1 VLEEDASMSASNRP
15 LAPPADIGVVGLGA
29 MGAPMA
35 RRLAG
40 AGYRLHVADAVPDA
54 VDRFRADTPCEAPKD
69 LKNLGAACDAVIT
82 MLPDGAAVRQVLIGE
97 RGAVAGFRPGTVAID
112 MSSSSPTGTRALAA
126 ELKDKGV
133 DLVDAPVSGGV
144 PRAVDGT
151 LAIMVG
157 GEADV
162 VQRVLPPFAPM
173 GTATPVGGP
182 GSGHAMKA
190 LNNYLS
196 AANLTTAAEALI
208 AGVRFGLDPKVMM
221 DVFNMSSGRNTGT
234 AQKIPAYVLT
244 RSFDSGFALKL
255 MAKDL
260 RLALE
265 VARAAGA
272 ETKLLEDT
280 SAIYDAA
287 EAMLG
292 PQADNT
298 DVVRYLESLVE
309 DSDGRS

>member
-1 VLEEDASMSASNRP
+1 MSRAAP
-15 LAPPADIGVVGLGA
+15 LTPPADIGVVGLGA

-35 RRLAG
+35 RRLAA
-40 AGYRLHVADAVPDA
+40 AGYRLHVADAVPAA
-54 VDRFRADTPCEAPKD
+54 VERFRADTACEVPKG
-69 LKNLGAACDAVIT
+69 LKGLGAASDVVIT
-82 MLPDGAAVRQVLIGE
+82 MLPDGAAVRAVLLGPDGKGG
-97 RGAVAGFRPGTVAID
+97 GAVAGFRPGTVAVD
-112 MSSSSPTGTRALAA
+112 MSSSSPTGTRSLAA
-126 ELKDKGV
+126 ELEAKGV
-133 DLVDAPVSGGV
+133 ALVDAPVSGGV

-157 GEADV
+157 GAADV
-162 VQRVLPPFAPM
+162 VARVLPLFAPM
-173 GTATPVGGP
+173 GTATPVGDAGA
-182 GSGHAMKA
+182 GHAMKA

-244 RSFDSGFALKL
+244 RSFNSGFALKL

-272 ETKLLEDT
+272 ETALLDET
-280 SAIYDAA
+280 SAIYDKALAA
-287 EAMLG
+287 LG

-298 DVVRYLESLVE
+298 DVVRYLESLIE
-309 DSDGRS
+309 DSDERA

>member
-1 VLEEDASMSASNRP
+1 MSEPNSS

-35 RRLAG
+35 RRLAA
-40 AGYRLHVADAVPDA
+40 AGYRLHVADAVPAA
-54 VDRFRADTPCEAPKD
+54 VERFRAETTCETPKE
-69 LKNLGAACDAVIT
+69 LKALGAACDAVIT
-82 MLPDGAAVRQVLIGE
+82 MLPDGAAVRAVLLGE
-97 RGAVAGFRPGTVAID
+97 DGAVAGFRPGTVAID

-126 ELKDKGV
+126 ELEAKGV
-133 DLVDAPVSGGV
+133 ALVDAPVSGGV

-157 GEADV
+157 GEAEV
-162 VQRVLPPFAPM
+162 VARVLPLFEPM
-173 GTATPVGGP
+173 GTATPVGAAGA
-182 GSGHAMKA
+182 GHAMKA

-208 AGVRFGLDPKVMM
+208 AGARFGLDPTVMM

-244 RSFDSGFALKL
+244 RSFNSGFALKL

-272 ETKLLEDT
+272 ETALLDET
-280 SAIYDAA
+280 SAIYDKALAA
-287 EAMLG
+287 LG

-309 DSDGRS
+309 GGGGESDGRS